1 MRAKNADCDG
11 WMCAVK
17 ALTPKIATEHLMVN
31 ALLGFEL
38 VAQVCRLEK
47 LHHSRQTVNF
57 NA

>member
-1 MRAKNADCDG
+1 
-11 WMCAVK
+11 MCAVK